1 MSLGGA
7 FDGFARIA
15 GIMAVFAIVGP
26 LAFAVQIVL
35 VMAGFNAPLIEL
47 LKMLLK
53 LDMVNALLSV
63 AFWVLAI
70 GSMLAAIPPSI
81 IAGFIFALAA
91 VGTGLKA
98 VWMAWLAVAVA
109 IAVIF
114 TLGHVVV
121 PSQST
126 AVILPSAQNAGQGV
140 ALFLMLNILAIL
152 PTALCWWLVRSL
164 LLPMKVVA

>member
-1 MSLGGA
+1 VSLGGT

-15 GIMAVFAIVGP
+15 GIVAIFAIVGP
-26 LAFAVQIVL
+26 LAFAAQVVL

-53 LDMVNALLSV
+53 LDTVNTLVSV
-63 AFWVLAI
+63 AVWVLAI
-70 GSMLAAIPPSI
+70 TSMLAAIPPSI

-109 IAVIF
+109 ISGIF
-114 TLGHVVV
+114 
-121 PSQST
+121 SCST
-126 AVILPSAQNAGQGV
+126 CWRSCRRRYAGGSPGRCFFPWRSPHEH
-140 ALFLMLNILAIL
+140 ALSHRHAR
-152 PTALCWWLVRSL
+152 TA
-164 LLPMKVVA
+164 K

>member
-1 MSLGGA
+1 VSLGGT

-15 GIMAVFAIVGP
+15 GIVAIFAIVGP
-26 LAFAVQIVL
+26 LAFAAQVVL

-53 LDMVNALLSV
+53 LDTVNTLVSV
-63 AFWVLAI
+63 AVWVLAI
-70 GSMLAAIPPSI
+70 TSMLAAIPPSI

-109 IAVIF
+109 ISGIF
-114 TLGHVVV
+114 ALGHAAV

-126 AVILPSAQNAGQGV
+126 ALILPNAQNAGQGT
-140 ALFLMLNILAIL
+140 ALFLVLNMLAIL
-152 PTALCWWLVRSL
+152 PTALCWWLARSL
-164 LLPMKVVA
+164 LLPLEVAA